1 LALSADVRSSGAWI
15 AVVNPV
21 AGGERCGRA
30 AASVLRSLRTRLDG
44 AGETL
49 EIVYTGAAGD
59 ATRLAREAFGR
70 GARRFLAVG
79 GDGTAFEVLNGLF
92 PEAKGDPRS
101 VVLGFLPLGTGNSFV
116 RDFSRDGVAYC
127 LDALVAGRRR
137 NVDLLRVRHQ
147 HGELM
152 ALGAVSLGY
161 GAAVAALVNRRLKRF
176 GKLGYSLGVLAE
188 VARLAPGMVRLA
200 VDGGEARTESLVLL
214 CACNNQYV
222 GGDMRMAPDA
232 VVDDGLLDLVT
243 VGPVG
248 RFDLVRTFPRIFAG
262 THLEHPAVMS
272 RRTRAVE
279 LDLPAQVDV
288 MIDGESLRMR
298 IERVEVVPA
307 AITVAL

>member
-1 LALSADVRSSGAWI
+1 MGQ
-15 AVVNPV
+15 
-21 AGGERCGRA
+21 
-30 AASVLRSLRTRLDG
+30 
-44 AGETL
+44 TL
-49 EIVYTGAAGD
+49 EIAYTAATGD

-70 GARRFLAVG
+70 GARRLLAVG

-92 PEAKGDPRS
+92 PEAARDPRC
-101 VVLGFLPLGTGNSFV
+101 VELGFLPLGTGNSFV

-137 NVDLLRVRHQ
+137 EVDLLRVRHQ

-152 ALGAVSLGY
+152 ALGVVSLGY

-188 VARLAPGMVRLA
+188 VARLAPRAVRLA
-200 VDGGEARTESLVLL
+200 VAGGEARTESLVLL

-222 GGDMRMAPDA
+222 GGDMRVAPDA

-262 THLEHPAVMS
+262 THLEHPMVTLRRAPAV
-272 RRTRAVE
+272 AF
-279 LDLPAQVDV
+279 DLPAAIDV
-288 MIDGESLRMR
+288 MIDGESLRLQL
-298 IERVEVVPA
+298 ESVEVVHA
-307 AITVAL
+307 AIAVAL